1 VKSSLSESTALISPV
16 SAGVLAL
23 ASNYSISGLASKI
36 YEARMVSVTRT
47 GQPTTLATLISE
59 RCRDLGLS
67 QAEFVSRVG
76 CRNIAKGIL
85 LLHQLFDGDHVRTK
99 VLIEAISSA
108 LDLPDNVVSRAV
120 QVSQQL
126 LDDRGRR
133 HFEIELAMRRTGKD
147 ADSVVPYLRLISG

>member
-1 VKSSLSESTALISPV
+1 
-16 SAGVLAL
+16 
-23 ASNYSISGLASKI
+23 
-36 YEARMVSVTRT
+36 MVSVTRT
-47 GQPTTLATLISE
+47 GQPITLATLISE

-85 LLHQLFDGDHVRTK
+85 LLHQLFDGDHTRTK

-126 LDDRGRR
+126 LDDRRRR
-133 HFEIELAMRRTGKD
+133 HFEIKAATGRTGKGPD
-147 ADSVVPYLRLISG
+147 TVDPHLRLISD

>member
-1 VKSSLSESTALISPV
+1 MAEMGRKKWAFIHCR
-16 SAGVLAL
+16 A
-23 ASNYSISGLASKI
+23 
-36 YEARMVSVTRT
+36 EARMVSVTRT

-85 LLHQLFDGDHVRTK
+85 LLHQLFDGNHAKTK
-99 VLIEAISSA
+99 ILIEAISSA
-108 LDLPDNVVSRAV
+108 LDLPDTVVSRAV

-126 LDDRGRR
+126 RDDLKCR
-133 HFEIELAMRRTGKD
+133 HFEIEQATERTGKG
-147 ADSVVPYLRLISG
+147 ADSVVPHLRRISG